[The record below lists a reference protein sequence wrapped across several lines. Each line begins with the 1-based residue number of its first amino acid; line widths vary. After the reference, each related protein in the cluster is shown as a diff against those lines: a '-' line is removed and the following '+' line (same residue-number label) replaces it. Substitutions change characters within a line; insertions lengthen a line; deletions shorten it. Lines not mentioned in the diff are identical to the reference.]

1 VGAAVRPRCGVY
13 YANHCFQLI
22 DNATHKGQSFL
33 LHQIRKMVS
42 LAVEVVRG
50 SANKTTVLD
59 AFTTRRM
66 ELPMAPSLGLYLGL
80 GMSRGDATD

>member
-1 VGAAVRPRCGVY
+1 MLSYTR
-13 YANHCFQLI
+13 
-22 DNATHKGQSFL
+22 TGQSFL

-50 SANKTTVLD
+50 SASRTTVLD

-66 ELPMAPSLGLYLGL
+66 ELPMAPSLGLYLGGSL
-80 GMSRGDATD
+80 VVSRGVQLTD